1 MTHNDPKIN
10 NVLFDKDTLKF
21 KCVVDLDTVMPET
34 ILFDFGDALRSLFT
48 GDNECSKDLS
58 ELKVDFKIFEQYLIG
73 YVIKMKKT
81 LTKKEIALL
90 PFSIFILAIEHSM
103 RFLEDFLRGD
113 PYYGIN
119 NEDDNLTRAR
129 TQLNLAK
136 DNFNKLD
143 LLNKKTKEI
152 IDNIN

>member
-1 MTHNDPKIN
+1 
-10 NVLFDKDTLKF
+10 
-21 KCVVDLDTVMPET
+21 
-34 ILFDFGDALRSLFT
+34 
-48 GDNECSKDLS
+48 
-58 ELKVDFKIFEQYLIG
+58 
-73 YVIKMKKT
+73 
-81 LTKKEIALL
+81 
-90 PFSIFILAIEHSM
+90 M